1 MGLIKNKI
9 YCNKLSDT
17 NTNFQKTKTNF
28 MFQRFTSLQW
38 KSFFRS
44 SNLGKS
50 LGIKILM
57 VFLGVY
63 MLVMLAGLGAGT
75 YFILKKIFPD
85 QNPMWIISQYL
96 IYWLLLELFMRY
108 FMQKLPVMDIKP
120 FLTTPVKKSTIAHYI
135 LGRSAASIYNLLTL
149 FFIIPFATV
158 LLFNGYPVLNVLLW
172 VIGILALVL
181 CINYTNLLINKNEK
195 VLIGIGSILAIV
207 YGLDYFGVL
216 SITELCTP
224 GFHAL
229 YAYPVTVLI
238 PIGLAAFIYY
248 VNYRFLRNKIY
259 LDASLKTKSVKAN
272 TSDLAWTRRFGEM
285 GSFLQLDLKMI
296 WRNKRTKSQVYIS
309 LLFVFYG
316 LLFYTQE
323 MYSSM
328 MPMKAFVGI
337 FMTGIFLSNFGQFIP
352 AWDSSYYSMMMSQNI
367 PMRKYLDS
375 KVTLITVSIVCM
387 FLLTIPYV
395 YFGWEA
401 LAINFACALYN
412 LGVNIPVIL
421 YFGSFN
427 KKRIELDQSP
437 FGNMQGTSATQFLI
451 MLPVLVVPI
460 ILFSLFYY
468 VFNLQ
473 VALVVLS
480 VLGGIGFA
488 MKNYLLHLITEQ
500 YKRKKYGMI
509 AGFKEKAS

>member
-1 MGLIKNKI
+1 
-9 YCNKLSDT
+9 
-17 NTNFQKTKTNF
+17 
-28 MFQRFTSLQW
+28 MFKQFTSLQW

-50 LGIKILM
+50 LGIKIVM
-57 VFLGVY
+57 GFFGVY
-63 MLVMLAGLGAGT
+63 MLLSLAGLGTGM
-75 YFILKKIFPD
+75 YFILKEIYPD
-85 QNPMWIISQYL
+85 QSPMWSISQYF
-96 IYWLLLELFMRY
+96 IYWILIELFLRY

-135 LGRSAASIYNLLTL
+135 LGRSAASIYNLLTI
-149 FFIIPFATV
+149 FFVVPFAIV
-158 LLFNGYPVLNVLLW
+158 LLFNDYPILNVLLW
-172 VIGILALVL
+172 VVAVMAIVL
-181 CINYTNLLINKNEK
+181 CINYVNLLINKNEK
-195 VLIGIGSILAIV
+195 VLIGIASILAIG
-207 YGLDYFGVL
+207 YGLDYFDVF
-216 SITELCTP
+216 SVKEFFAP
-224 GFHAL
+224 VFHAL
-229 YAYPVTVLI
+229 YAYPATVSI
-238 PIGLAAFIYY
+238 PIAFAVGIYY
-248 VNYRFLRNKIY
+248 VNYRFLKDKIY
-259 LDASLKTKSVKAN
+259 LDATLKAKRVEAN
-272 TSDLAWTRRFGEM
+272 TSDLTWTKRFGEM

-296 WRNKRTKSQVYIS
+296 WRNKRTKSQVFIS

-316 LLFYTQE
+316 LVFYTVE
-323 MYSSM
+323 VYSSM

-367 PMRKYLDS
+367 PMRKYLES
-375 KVTLITVSIVCM
+375 KVILITVSVVFM

-401 LAINFACALYN
+401 LAINFGCAMYN

-460 ILFSLFYY
+460 VLFSIFYY

-473 VALVVLS
+473 VAVIALS
-480 VLGGIGFA
+480 VLGVIGFA
-488 MKNYLLHLITEQ
+488 MKNYLLNLITEQ

-509 AGFKEKAS
+509 AGFKEKSS

>member
-1 MGLIKNKI
+1 
-9 YCNKLSDT
+9 
-17 NTNFQKTKTNF
+17 
-28 MFQRFTSLQW
+28 MFKQFTALQW

-50 LGIKILM
+50 LGVKILM
-57 VFLGVY
+57 GFFGVY
-63 MLVMLAGLGAGT
+63 MLVTLAGLGAGM

-85 QNPMWIISQYL
+85 QSPMWSISQYV
-96 IYWLLLELFMRY
+96 IYWALIELFLRY

-149 FFIIPFATV
+149 FFILPFAIV
-158 LLFNGYPVLNVLLW
+158 LLVQGYPALNVVLW
-172 VIGILALVL
+172 GVGIMALVL
-181 CINYTNLLINKNEK
+181 CINYINLLINKNEK
-195 VLIGIGSILAIV
+195 VLIGIGSILV
-207 YGLDYFGVL
+207 LGYGLDYFGLFSVK
-216 SITELCTP
+216 EFFAP
-224 GFHAL
+224 VFHAL
-229 YAYPVTVLI
+229 YAYPITVLV
-238 PIGLAAFIYY
+238 PLVLAVGMYY
-248 VNYRFLRNKIY
+248 VNYRFLKDKIF
-259 LDASLKTKSVKAN
+259 LDASLKAKSVQAN
-272 TSDLAWTRRFGEM
+272 TSDLAWTKRFGEM

-316 LLFYTQE
+316 LIFYT
-323 MYSSM
+323 MDVYSNM
-328 MPMKAFVGI
+328 VPMKAFVGI

-352 AWDSSYYSMMMSQNI
+352 AWDSSYYGMMMSQNI
-367 PMRKYLDS
+367 PMRKYLES
-375 KVTLITVSIVCM
+375 KATLISVSVVFM

-401 LAINFACALYN
+401 LAINFGCALYN

-460 ILFSLFYY
+460 VIFSIFYY
-468 VFNLQ
+468 LFNLQ
-473 VALVVLS
+473 AAVVVLS
-480 VLGGIGFA
+480 LLGIIGFA
-488 MKNYLLHLITEQ
+488 LKNYLLTLVTQQ

-509 AGFKEKAS
+509 AGFKEKGS

>member
-1 MGLIKNKI
+1 
-9 YCNKLSDT
+9 
-17 NTNFQKTKTNF
+17 
-28 MFQRFTSLQW
+28 MFKQFTSLQW

-44 SNLGKS
+44 ANLGKS

-57 VFLGVY
+57 GFFGVY
-63 MLVMLAGLGAGT
+63 MLVSLAGLGAGM
-75 YFILKKIFPD
+75 YFILKKVFPD
-85 QNPMWIISQYL
+85 QSPMWSISQYF
-96 IYWLLLELFMRY
+96 IYWILIELFLRY

-149 FFIIPFATV
+149 FFIVPFAIV
-158 LLFNGYPVLNVLLW
+158 LLFQGYPGLNVLLW
-172 VIGILALVL
+172 VVSVMALVL
-181 CINYTNLLINKNEK
+181 CINYINLLINKNEK
-195 VLIGIGSILAIV
+195 ILIGIASILIV
-207 YGLDYFGVL
+207 GYGLEYFGVF
-216 SITELCTP
+216 SAKELFAP
-224 GFHAL
+224 IFHAL
-229 YAYPVTVLI
+229 YAYQGTVVI
-238 PIGLAAFIYY
+238 PIALAVGIYY
-248 VNYRFLRNKIY
+248 VNFQFLKDKIY
-259 LDASLKTKSVKAN
+259 LDASLKAKRVEAK
-272 TSDLAWTRRFGEM
+272 TSDLAWTKRFGEM

-309 LLFVFYG
+309 LLFMFYG
-316 LLFYTQE
+316 LFFYTQD
-323 MYSSM
+323 MYNSM
-328 MPMKAFVGI
+328 MPMKVFLGI

-367 PMRKYLDS
+367 PMRKYLES
-375 KVTLITVSIVCM
+375 KATLITVSVVAM

-395 YFGWEA
+395 YFGWDV

-460 ILFSLFYY
+460 ILFSIFYY
-468 VFNLQ
+468 LINVEAA
-473 VALVVLS
+473 VVVLS
-480 VLGGIGFA
+480 VLGIIGFTL
-488 MKNYLLHLITEQ
+488 KNYLLNLITEQ

-509 AGFKEKAS
+509 AGFKEKNS

>member
-1 MGLIKNKI
+1 
-9 YCNKLSDT
+9 
-17 NTNFQKTKTNF
+17 
-28 MFQRFTSLQW
+28 MFKRFSSLQW

-50 LGIKILM
+50 LGIKIVM
-57 VFLGVY
+57 GFFAVY
-63 MLVMLAGLGAGT
+63 MLISLAVTGGGM
-75 YFILKKIFPD
+75 YFLLRKFFPD
-85 QNPMWIISQYL
+85 QSPLWIVSQYF
-96 IYWLLLELFMRY
+96 IYWILMELMLRY

-149 FFIIPFATV
+149 FFIVPFAVV
-158 LLFNGYPVLNVLLW
+158 LLFNGYPALNVLLW
-172 VIGILALVL
+172 VVAIIVIVL
-181 CINYTNLLINKNEK
+181 SINYVNLLVNKNDK
-195 VLIGIGSILAIV
+195 VLIGIVSILV
-207 YGLDYFGVL
+207 LGYGLDYFGVFSL
-216 SITELCTP
+216 KAFFGP
-224 GFHAL
+224 VFHAL
-229 YAYPVTVLI
+229 YAYPITVLI
-238 PIGLAAFIYY
+238 PIALAVAMYY
-248 VNYRFLRNKIY
+248 VNYKYLKDKIY
-259 LDASLKTKSVKAN
+259 LDAKLKAKSVQAN
-272 TSDLAWTRRFGEM
+272 TSDLAWTKRFGEM

-316 LLFYTQE
+316 LVFYTQE
-323 MYSSM
+323 IYSSM

-367 PMRKYLDS
+367 PMRKYLES
-375 KVTLITVSIVCM
+375 KVSLITVSIVAM

-395 YFGWEA
+395 YFGWDA
-401 LAINFACALYN
+401 LAINFGCALYN

-437 FGNMQGTSATQFLI
+437 FGNMQGASATQFLV
-451 MLPVLVVPI
+451 MLPVLIVPI
-460 ILFSLFYY
+460 IIFSIFYY
-468 VFNLQ
+468 IFNLE
-473 VALVVLS
+473 VAVGVLS
-480 VLGGIGFA
+480 VMGIIGFA
-488 MKNYLLHLITEQ
+488 MKNYLLGLITEQ
-500 YKRKKYGMI
+500 YKKKKYGMI